1 MNTFQMNFKSDGP
14 CRYRLYNNK
23 IYLVS
28 AGENFD
34 ECY

>member
-1 MNTFQMNFKSDGP
+1 MTYNAKGSH
-14 CRYRLYNNK
+14 RYRLYNNK